1 MIGVES
7 TIPVVG
13 VAANLMLAEPRFAAE
28 YAPSDLCSDD
38 GSTAD
43 RIAVRCITEP
53 SAKTSRVVIER
64 EGTSLAVTQDG
75 VRQRWAPPAPYGAD
89 GCFELHGLDT
99 KQDLEPLRKTWM
111 LDEPKCRRSS
121 SRAPVKITLKLA
133 PPAVPMPCGPGFNE
147 QASAQVTLL
156 GAGKPR
162 DLGALTN
169 MCGPSWFSRAPDM
182 NGITVAASDMGSVQR
197 FAYQL
202 GDRVYY
208 VTDDGH
214 VRAADLPCGARARF
228 EVATVGR
235 LQVPELPH

>member
-1 MIGVES
+1 MIGVEA
-7 TIPVVG
+7 TIPIAG
-13 VAANLMLAEPRFAAE
+13 VAARLLLAEPRFAAE

-75 VRQRWAPPAPYGAD
+75 VRQRWTPPAPYGAD
-89 GCFELHGLDT
+89 GCFELRGLDA
-99 KQDLEPLRKTWM
+99 KQDLDPLRKTWM
-111 LDEPKCRRSS
+111 LDEPKCPRSPS
-121 SRAPVKITLKLA
+121 SAPVKITLKLA
-133 PPAVPMPCGPGFNE
+133 PPPVPMPCMPE
-147 QASAQVTLL
+147 SEQQASAQVTLL

-169 MCGPSWFSRAPDM
+169 MCGASWFRRAPDM
-182 NGITVAASDMGSVQR
+182 NGIAVTASDMGSEQR

-208 VTDDGH
+208 ATDDGR